1 MKKVF
6 TNSKQCDKI
15 KNEQMFERKGTM
27 SERLI
32 LHCDLNNFFASVEC
46 LSHPQWRDVPMAV
59 GGSAEDRHGII
70 LAKNEKAKRFGV
82 KTAEA
87 LWEAKL
93 KCPELVIAP
102 PHYDDYVSYSKK
114 VRSIYEEYTDRVE
127 PFGMDE
133 CWLDVTGCTLIFGSG
148 EKIGNEIRERVKR
161 ETGLTI
167 SVGVSFNKVF
177 AKLASDMKKPDA
189 LTVIDRERF
198 RSVVW
203 PLKAEEMIGVGKSTL
218 RRLNSIGVYTLGELA
233 KTDPEMLRLTFGKMG
248 EQLWQAANGLDNSPV
263 LSKNEIPPAKSVG
276 RSVTGRHDLKNNDEV
291 AAVMLYLTGKVASSL
306 RDNGAMATSVQIHI
320 RDENLVVRECQAPL
334 SQPTRIVEMLFS
346 LGMELFESN
355 WSWRSNVRSI
365 GIRACGLVPENSAS
379 QYSLFYS
386 GCRYD
391 KLEKLE
397 SQVYE
402 ICRKYGKNALF
413 RASTM
418 CVAVP
423 KSDTPAFTDVRY
435 MGKEERD

>member
-1 MKKVF
+1 
-6 TNSKQCDKI
+6 
-15 KNEQMFERKGTM
+15 M
-27 SERLI
+27 SDRLI

-46 LSHPQWRDVPMAV
+46 LSHLEWRLVPMAV

-70 LAKNEKAKRFGV
+70 LAKNEKAKQFGV

-87 LWEAKL
+87 LWEARL
-93 KCPELVIAP
+93 KCPELIIAP
-102 PHYDDYVSYSKK
+102 PHYDEYVLYSKK
-114 VRSIYEEYTDRVE
+114 VRAIYEEYTDRVE

-133 CWLDVTGCTLIFGSG
+133 CWLDVTGSTLLFGG
-148 EKIGNEIRERVKR
+148 GREIADEIRERVKR

-189 LTVIDRERF
+189 VTVIDRKSF
-198 RSVVW
+198 RAVVW
-203 PLKAEEMIGVGKSTL
+203 PLKAQEMIGVGKATL

-233 KTDPEMLRLTFGKMG
+233 KTDPKMLRLTFGKMG
-248 EQLWQAANGLDNSPV
+248 EQLWQAANGLDNAPV
-263 LSKNEIPPAKSVG
+263 LSKNEIPHAKSVG
-276 RSVTGRHDLKNNDEV
+276 RSVTGRHDLKNNEQV

-306 RDNGAMATSVQIHI
+306 RDNGVMATSIQIHI
-320 RDENLVVRECQAPL
+320 RDENLLVRECQAPL

-355 WSWRSNVRSI
+355 WSWKSNVRSV
-365 GIRACGLVPENSAS
+365 GIRACGLVPEGCAS

-386 GCRYD
+386 TGRYD
-391 KLEKLE
+391 KLERLE

-418 CVAVP
+418 NIAVP
-423 KSDTPAFTDVRY
+423 KSDTPAFTDVKY
-435 MGKEERD
+435 MAKEAAK

>member
-1 MKKVF
+1 MA
-6 TNSKQCDKI
+6 
-15 KNEQMFERKGTM
+15 
-27 SERLI
+27 ERLI

-46 LSHPQWRDVPMAV
+46 LSHPEWREVPMAV

-70 LAKNEKAKRFGV
+70 LAKNEKAKKFGV

-93 KCPELVIAP
+93 KCPELIIAA
-102 PHYDDYVSYSKK
+102 PHYEDYVFYSKK

-133 CWLDVTGCTLIFGSG
+133 CWLDVTGSTMLFGNG
-148 EKIGNEIRERVKR
+148 REIGYEIKERVKK

-177 AKLASDMKKPDA
+177 AKLASDLKKPDA
-189 LTVIDRERF
+189 VTVIDRENF
-198 RSVVW
+198 RSVVR
-203 PLKAEEMIGVGKSTL
+203 PLKAQEMIGVGKATL
-218 RRLNSIGVYTLGELA
+218 RRLNAIGVYTLGELA
-233 KTDPEMLRLTFGKMG
+233 DTDPKMLRLTFGKAG
-248 EQLWQAANGLDNSPV
+248 EELWRAASGLDNAPV
-263 LSKNEIPPAKSVG
+263 LSRNEIPPAKSIG
-276 RSVTGRHDLKNNDEV
+276 RSVTGKKDLKSNDEV
-291 AAVMLYLTGKVASSL
+291 AAVMLYLTGKVASGL
-306 RDNGAMATSVQIHI
+306 RDNNVMATSVQIHI
-320 RDENLVVRECQAPL
+320 RDEKLLVRECQAPL

-346 LGMELFESN
+346 LGMELFVNN
-355 WSWRSNVRSI
+355 WSWKSNVRSI

-379 QYSLFYS
+379 QYNLFYS
-386 GCRYD
+386 SCRYD

-397 SQVYE
+397 AQVYE

-418 CVAVP
+418 RIAVP
-423 KSDTPAFTDVRY
+423 EGETPAFNNIRY
-435 MGKEERD
+435 MAK